1 MAATR
6 RSRLAEPPLGTG
18 SAPDNGNATA
28 RELDF
33 GALRG
38 IAGFHLARATVTAMD
53 AFERHIGEPFQLH
66 KVDFSALT
74 LLDANPGASPKQL
87 ALALDIAAPKLTAL
101 LDRLQQRGLLER
113 RPNPADGRSQC
124 LVLTRRGQ
132 QLARDAAAASR
143 PMEDE
148 MRTRLSAAEHA
159 MLIELLAKLARG
171 GASGGT
177 SGGS

>member
-1 MAATR
+1 MPSRRTRPAA
-6 RSRLAEPPLGTG
+6 SPAK
-18 SAPDNGNATA
+18 PDNGRAIG

-38 IAGFHLARATVTAMD
+38 IAGFHLARASVMTLD
-53 AFERHIGEPFQLH
+53 AFERHIGTPLRLH
-66 KVDFSALT
+66 KVDFSALM

-113 RPNPADGRSQC
+113 LPNPSDGRSQRV
-124 LVLTRRGQ
+124 VLTRRGQ
-132 QLARDAAAASR
+132 QLARDAALAAQ

-148 MRTRLSAAEHA
+148 MRLRLTHAEHA
-159 MLIELLAKLARG
+159 MLIELLGKLAHG
-171 GASGGT
+171 GPAQGT
-177 SGGS
+177 TP